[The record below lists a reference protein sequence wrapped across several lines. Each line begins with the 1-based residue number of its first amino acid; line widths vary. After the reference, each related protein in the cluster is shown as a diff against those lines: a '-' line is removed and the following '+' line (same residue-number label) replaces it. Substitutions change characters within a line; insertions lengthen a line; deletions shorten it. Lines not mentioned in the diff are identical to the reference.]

1 MHVSR
6 NWAFCIFGQ
15 WFYPNFWQIFFIRE
29 RKLSSTILVVFRQVK
44 IIMGKGLTIWLTYVA
59 PKHLCPIICVTNYI
73 QIIANIILLQ
83 ILKGEK
89 SW

>member
-1 MHVSR
+1 MHVSW

-29 RKLSSTILVVFRQVK
+29 RKLSSTILVVFRHVK

-59 PKHLCPIICVTNYI
+59 PKHLCPIICVANYI
-73 QIIANIILLQ
+73 QIIANICYRF
-83 ILKGEK
+83 
-89 SW
+89 